1 MKVSNIFILFV
12 LSIIVS
18 AQPKNQIQPRWVKAT
33 GVGFSK
39 DVAKATEDALNK
51 ARANALKE
59 LGVTIKAGEYRQK
72 TEDNESLIDFYT
84 SFAESSTRG
93 LILEEKIISKSKP
106 EPIQLENSDEYL
118 MRVQIDIEALVAPQ
132 VIDPDPTYKVE
143 LITDRIVYNERE
155 PVQFRLFASKDGYLT
170 IFNIKNDTL
179 NVLFPNEML
188 KDNFIKG
195 GDTLYIPP
203 KKSRIR
209 IRLVNNPG
217 QTRTD
222 EMFIAILTKEKIPFT
237 EGNIVKNSKVP
248 FKQAQLS
255 AYAKWLYDISP
266 DRRTSDMK
274 VLSVVKK

>member
-1 MKVSNIFILFV
+1 MKIRNLIFIIL
-12 LSIIVS
+12 ICIVAF
-18 AQPKNQIQPRWVKAT
+18 AQPKNEIQPRWVKAT

-59 LGVTIKAGEYRQK
+59 LGITIKAGEYRQK
-72 TEDNESLIDFYT
+72 TEDNESLMDFYT

-93 LILEEKIISKSKP
+93 LILEEKVISKSKP
-106 EPIQLENSDEYL
+106 EPVQLEGSDEYL
-118 MRVQIDIEALVAPQ
+118 MKVQIEIEALVAPQ

-143 LITDRIVYNERE
+143 IFTDRIVYNERE
-155 PVQFRLFASKDGYLT
+155 PVQFRIYASKDGYLT
-170 IFNIKNDTL
+170 LFNIKNDTL
-179 NVLFPNEML
+179 NVLFPNPML
-188 KDNFIKG
+188 KDNFVKG

-203 KKSRIR
+203 KKSKVR
-209 IRLVNNPG
+209 IRLITNPG

-222 EMFIAILTKEKIPFT
+222 EMFIAILTKEKIDFN
-237 EGNIVKNSKVP
+237 EGNIIKNNKVP

-255 AYAKWLYDISP
+255 AYAKWLYQISP

-274 VLSVVKK
+274 ILSVVKK